1 MDQGEQAGQ
10 VPPHPPIHVAGYE
23 AMHLLGRGGMGEVY
37 LARQLSLDRLVAL
50 KVLRFRGA
58 IDDDLVARFGREAR
72 AAASLTHPH
81 IVPVYDHGE
90 WAEGLFISMGYMSG
104 GTLASRIASSPL
116 PGPEAARIGAEIA
129 SALAYAHGK
138 DIVHR
143 DVKPSNVLLDEAGNA
158 SLADFGIARR
168 G

>member
-1 MDQGEQAGQ
+1 
-10 VPPHPPIHVAGYE
+10 
-23 AMHLLGRGGMGEVY
+23 
-37 LARQLSLDRLVAL
+37 
-50 KVLRFRGA
+50 
-58 IDDDLVARFGREAR
+58 
-72 AAASLTHPH
+72 
-81 IVPVYDHGE
+81 
-90 WAEGLFISMGYMSG
+90 MSG

-116 PGPEAARIGAEIA
+116 PGPAAARIGAEIA